1 MHGVETFVL
10 ESQRRNHWKVGQ
22 TYDRVGY
29 TNNDG
34 LDRQGMKSYCSTVQA
49 DILRALDGTHASEGN
64 TKYTYVCTKT
74 NHLGKIQDREKS
86 EIRVCD

>member
-1 MHGVETFVL
+1 MHGVETFDL
-10 ESQRRNHWKVGQ
+10 ETQRSNHWKVGQ

-34 LDRQGMKSYCSTVQA
+34 LDIQGMKSYCSTVQA
-49 DILRALDGTHASEGN
+49 NILRALDGTHASEGN

-74 NHLGKIQDREKS
+74 KYTVKS
-86 EIRVCD
+86 QR